1 MNTCPSSP
9 SVWRNSY
16 GFPPVPLQV
25 HLMLILLG
33 DDAPEM
39 DVIVVMVP
47 ALPAILA
54 EIELGKVTD
63 GSALIGV

>member
-1 MNTCPSSP
+1 M
-9 SVWRNSY
+9 
-16 GFPPVPLQV
+16 PLQV